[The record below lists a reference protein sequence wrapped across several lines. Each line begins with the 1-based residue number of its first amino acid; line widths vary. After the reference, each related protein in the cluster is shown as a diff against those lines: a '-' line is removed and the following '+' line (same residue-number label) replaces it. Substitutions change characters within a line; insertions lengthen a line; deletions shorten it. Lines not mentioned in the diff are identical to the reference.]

1 MIKNIVIY
9 LSLGIILTGTVV
21 GANSLANKGQTM
33 EQENPQSDKFN
44 ADCQMIDEGGLYGD
58 DSEVVYPM
66 IIKKKK
72 FLLNVNSEIIK
83 GLLFCSPFI

>member
-58 DSEVVYPM
+58 DSEVVYP
-66 IIKKKK
+66 
-72 FLLNVNSEIIK
+72 NDNQEEEILIECK
-83 GLLFCSPFI
+83 